1 MDNYG
6 YLHLPIEQVVRR
18 TDTRFQI
25 GFATEAREM
34 FPENEEYV
42 LTGSRAGLHV
52 LAKNEEALEMPVDIL
67 REVYGRRIEVE
78 PPRVRL
84 IGGTQVQEPVMHVRI
99 SLEKRFAEEVKR
111 AMERRGAALEE
122 EYARSIYCVL
132 RYQAPLARLLGL
144 PAELAALTGGRAKHW
159 TALSHYAIVTGG
171 GPGGR
176 AA

>member
-18 TDTRFQI
+18 IDTRFQA

-34 FPENEEYV
+34 FPDNEEYA
-42 LTGSRAGLHV
+42 LTGSRAGLHI
-52 LAKNEEALEMPVDIL
+52 LAKNEEALEMPLDTL
-67 REVYGRRIEVE
+67 REVYGPRIAVE

-84 IGGTQVQEPVMHVRI
+84 IGGVQVQEPVMHVRI
-99 SLEKRFAEEVKR
+99 SLEKRFADEVKR
-111 AMERRGAALEE
+111 AMERRGAGLEE
-122 EYARSIYCVL
+122 QYERAIYCVL

-144 PAELAALTGGRAKHW
+144 PAELVALTGARAKHW
-159 TALSHYAIVTGG
+159 TALSHYAIVAGG